1 MLEKENSQ
9 KKTFIRLPRKES
21 SQYSKG
27 RVEQVYSSSR
37 VTLQYN
43 LPLNK
48 HNKYFE
54 LIGLYSYCSC
64 RHVFRRLV
72 DNLAD
77 SAVLAGADVPGE
89 ECLLWADD

>member
-48 HNKYFE
+48 HNKYLE
-54 LIGLYSYCSC
+54 LIGL
-64 RHVFRRLV
+64 
-72 DNLAD
+72 
-77 SAVLAGADVPGE
+77 
-89 ECLLWADD
+89 